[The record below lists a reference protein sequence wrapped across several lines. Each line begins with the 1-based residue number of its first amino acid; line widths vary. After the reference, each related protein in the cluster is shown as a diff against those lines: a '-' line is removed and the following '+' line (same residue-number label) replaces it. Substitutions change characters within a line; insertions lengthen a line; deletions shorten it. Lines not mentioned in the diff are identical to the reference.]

1 MTRGAPSER
10 QRDASD
16 AESVQSVLKALVGHV
31 LRASDV
37 RSPMLREIA
46 DLSQAEVLAV
56 GKLLQHIRAE
66 SKQQVKDLDELNH
79 YVTGSQGGLGAASL
93 RESAE
98 AQELAV
104 SSFSSFCDHTELRLK
119 EQATAAEDA
128 AAHAR
133 KIVSVA
139 QRVGQL
145 GSTARMVALNARVE
159 SSRLGVAGAPFA
171 VLAVEIRALTDAIM
185 GLSDDIEA
193 LGAHLMQEIPHI
205 AENAQSLVASHRE
218 VGGRLKDRMQH
229 VVTTQS
235 TSLAVVSDTAR
246 AGFERADRIVD
257 MLRQALEKLQFQDR
271 IAQNVHAVLTQDEQS
286 AELVSEAVRRH
297 ERGLPLDPRFAACS
311 EQAEYMSHAIG
322 ASERKERLARDR
334 AGDDEEMV
342 QGDALFF

>member
-1 MTRGAPSER
+1 
-10 QRDASD
+10 
-16 AESVQSVLKALVGHV
+16 
-31 LRASDV
+31 
-37 RSPMLREIA
+37 MLREIA
-46 DLSQAEVLAV
+46 ALSQSEVLAV
-56 GKLLQHIRAE
+56 GTLLQHIRSE

-79 YVTGSQGGLGAASL
+79 YVTGSQVELGATSL
-93 RESAE
+93 RASAE

-104 SSFSSFCDHTELRLK
+104 SSFSHFCDQTEQRLK

-128 AAHAR
+128 TAHAR

-171 VLAVEIRALTDAIM
+171 VLAVEIRELTDAIM

-205 AENAQSLVASHRE
+205 AENAHSLVASHRD
-218 VGGRLKDRMQH
+218 VGGRLKDRMEH
-229 VVTTQS
+229 VVTTQR

-257 MLRQALEKLQFQDR
+257 KLHQALEKLQFQDR
-271 IAQNVHAVLTQDEQS
+271 IAQNIHAVLTQDGES
-286 AELVSEAVRRH
+286 AELVSDAVRRH
-297 ERGLPLDPRFAACS
+297 EQGLPLDARFAAVS

-322 ASERKERLARDR
+322 ATERKERLARDH

-342 QGDALFF
+342 RGDALFF